1 MNWTTI
7 EQGWGRYRASAKR
20 RWDRLSEAQIAGTQ
34 GRREFLTSRVREAYA
49 LSREEAE
56 RQISDW
62 QAAQIEAA
70 APR

>member
-1 MNWTTI
+1 MNWNMI

-34 GRREFLTSRVREAYA
+34 GRREYLASRVREAYT

-62 QAAQIEAA
+62 QAAQVEAPA
-70 APR
+70 YR

>member
-20 RWDRLSEAQIAGTQ
+20 RWDRLSEQQIAGTQ
-34 GRREFLTSRVREAYA
+34 GRRDYLMSRVREAYA

-62 QAAQIEAA
+62 QAAQAQPPA
-70 APR
+70 